1 MSRQRLGFGLIFS
14 LAIGLALGLG
24 VWLALSWPGA
34 AQAQEVSVSGACATD
49 LFFSEYVEGSS
60 FNKALEIHNT
70 TGAAIDLAAGVYTL
84 ERYNNGS
91 SSASATIDLT
101 GVVADGDVF
110 VIAHPDADPD
120 ILAEADQQSLDVSFN
135 GDDAVVLK
143 ADGAILDVIG
153 QVGTDPGSEWGSGDT
168 STQDNTLRRLSHIVA
183 GDTNPSDTF
192 DPALEW
198 AGFPENTF
206 DGLGAHT
213 TDCAEGTTPIYD
225 IQFTEDPSGDSP
237 LVGQVV
243 TTTGIVYATYSGAGF
258 AIAEASG
265 PWHGIFVFYPSGDLP
280 AVGDEVEVT
289 GEVLEFFG
297 LTELGDFATYTVLS
311 SGHEPYAPAAV
322 ATADIATD
330 SPSAESYEGVFVVVS
345 DVTVTNPDL
354 GFGEWE
360 IDDGSGPARVDDL
373 GSYSYTPMLGDTLY
387 QVQGMLYYSFGD
399 FKLEPQDDGDI
410 STDPPPPP
418 VPTHTIFEIQFTE
431 DPSGDSP
438 LVGQVVTTTGIVYAT
453 YPDNG
458 FAIAEAS
465 GPWHGIY
472 VFYPSGV
479 MPEVGDEVVVIGEV
493 QEFFGLTELAG
504 FAEYVVVSS
513 GHTPYASTAV
523 TTGQIA
529 TGSSEAEAHEGVLVA
544 VEQVTVTDP
553 DAGFGEWFVD
563 DGSGEVMVDDLGDYA
578 YIPTLDEQLFLVR
591 GMLYYSFGDFKI
603 EPRNDGD
610 IVLAPNL
617 AIDKAAPTNVAP
629 EAVFAYT
636 ITVQNNTGQDVTN
649 VVITDVVPA
658 NVVYQSGGVF
668 DGVMVSWDVPTLLDG
683 ASQMVSFTVS
693 APTELFSVI
702 ANTHYGVVASDWLTP
717 AVGAPVLTVVGDYT
731 PIYLLQ
737 GDSDVSPFDGQAV
750 ETEGVVTGYFEGNYP
765 GSGSFNGFFIQD
777 EVGDGD
783 AATSDGIFVNTGSI
797 NPSLAIGTRVQVVG
811 QVDEFGEFDE
821 TNCVETCITQI
832 TGLYTAIGSGSIDPT
847 LLTPVGDLEEGQ
859 AYYEAHEGMLVQM
872 AGAQTVVGPT
882 SFGAVAVVP
891 ESLGITHALR
901 TGPYAGMPVEVRH
914 YERFGDIGGGDPP
927 DLIVGSVIT
936 NVDGPLMTSYGG
948 LMITTQEG
956 DAWSVV
962 SEVPE
967 PEMPPVWPAP
977 APDEFTLA
985 TFNLLNYE
993 GSSGATKDAK
1003 VRATI
1008 IDVLSCPTFLAVQ
1021 EVMADEVLPDLVA
1034 DLAAAGCPYAY
1045 GNSPADTRGFGVAML
1060 WRTDQ
1065 VTDVSWSGDY
1075 QGCSEWAD
1083 PDLSNLYDDCDDM
1096 PGQYPLFARPP
1107 IVVTATVT
1115 LDGDSMEVVVI
1126 GNHLKSQLGG
1136 DPSDYWRLDQ
1146 AEFLADLVDH
1156 LTAIGSR
1163 HIVLTGDLNDFAD
1176 SDPLQAL
1183 FASGN
1188 LTNTWPLTPAD
1199 NQFSYIFHGVAQ
1211 TLDYVLV
1218 SPDLWPGITA
1228 FGPLRINVDYPFLPY
1243 SDDPNVVWRVSD
1255 HDLVATTFRKPPQP
1269 VLSIAKSVALAETP
1283 AEPGDVVTYTV
1294 VVHNSGAGAALDVLV
1309 VDTLP
1314 DEVEG
1319 DDLMITVDIAAGASY
1334 TATLVGVV
1342 ADDAPLGATIVNTA
1356 SYTYN
1361 GETEMAEASFET
1373 GAPTLSIT
1381 KSVVTAD
1388 DTPQA
1393 GETITYTIIVHN
1405 SGTAAAQAVTITDHL
1420 PHEVEGE
1427 DVHVTVDIP
1436 AGESYTIVVEAVIG
1450 DHAVGGTTVENT
1462 ATFDYGDQSG
1472 SASASFTVA
1481 TFRVFLPT
1489 IFRQP

>member
-1 MSRQRLGFGLIFS
+1 MNRQRVGFGLLFS
-14 LAIGLALGLG
+14 LATGLALCLG
-24 VWLALSWPGA
+24 VWLALSWPGE
-34 AQAQEVSVSGACATD
+34 AQAQAVSISGACATD

-60 FNKALEIHNT
+60 FNKALEIYNT
-70 TGAAIDLAAGVYTL
+70 TGVAVDLAAGNYTL

-91 SSASATIDLT
+91 SSASATINLT
-101 GVVADGDVF
+101 GVIADGDVF
-110 VIAHPDADPD
+110 VIAHPDADPA

-135 GDDAVVLK
+135 GDDALVLK
-143 ADGAILDVIG
+143 GDGVILDVIG
-153 QVGTDPGSEWGSGDT
+153 EVGFDPGNEWGSGDT
-168 STQDNTLRRLSHIVA
+168 STQDNTLRRMGSIVA
-183 GDTNPSDTF
+183 GDTNPDDPF
-192 DPALEW
+192 DPSLEW
-198 AGFPENTF
+198 LGFLNNTF
-206 DGLGAHT
+206 DGLGEHST
-213 TDCAEGTTPIYD
+213 NCETGVTPIYD
-225 IQFTEDPSGDSP
+225 IQFTDDPSGDSP

-258 AIAEASG
+258 AIAEAEG
-265 PWHGIFVFYPSGDLP
+265 PWHGVFVFYPDGDLP

-297 LTELGDFATYTVLS
+297 LTELGNFATYTVLT
-311 SGHEPYAPAAV
+311 SGHEPYAPTAV
-322 ATADIATD
+322 TTADIATD
-330 SPSAESYEGVFVVVS
+330 APTAESYEGVYVAVS

-360 IDDGSGPARVDDL
+360 IDDSSGPARVDDL
-373 GSYSYTPMLGDTLY
+373 GDYSYIPMLGDELH

-410 STDPPPPP
+410 FMDPPPPP
-418 VPTHTIFEIQFTE
+418 TPTHTIFEIQFTE

-453 YPDNG
+453 YPGDG

-472 VFYPSGV
+472 VFYPSGDL
-479 MPEVGDEVVVIGEV
+479 PEVGDEVVVIGEV
-493 QEFFGLTELAG
+493 QEFFGLTELAD
-504 FAEYVVVSS
+504 FAQYVVASS
-513 GHTPYASTAV
+513 GHTPYTPAV
-523 TTGQIA
+523 VDTGQIA
-529 TGSSEAEAHEGVLVA
+529 TGSSEAESYEGVFVA
-544 VEQVTVTDP
+544 VEQVTVTNP
-553 DAGFGEWFVD
+553 DAGFGEWFID
-563 DGSGEVMVDDLGDYA
+563 DGSGEVMVDDLGDYS
-578 YIPTLDEQLFLVR
+578 YTPSLNELLFLVR

-603 EPRNDGD
+603 EPRNDND
-610 IVLAPNL
+610 ILLAPNL
-617 AIDKAAPTNVAP
+617 AISKVAPTNVDP
-629 EAVFAYT
+629 GAVFTYEL
-636 ITVQNNTGQDVTN
+636 TVQNNTGQDVTD

-658 NVVYQSGGVF
+658 NVTYQSGGMF
-668 DGVMVSWDVPTLLDG
+668 DGVTVSWDVSSLADG
-683 ASQMVSFTVS
+683 ANQVVSFTVS
-693 APTELFSVI
+693 APVELYSVVEN
-702 ANTHYGVVASDWLTP
+702 AQYGVVASDWLTP
-717 AVGAPVLTVVGDYT
+717 AVGAPILTVVGDYT
-731 PIYLLQ
+731 PIYILQ
-737 GDSDVSPFDGQAV
+737 GDEDASPFDEQAV

-765 GSGSFNGFFIQD
+765 DGGSFNGFFIQD
-777 EVGDGD
+777 DVGDGD
-783 AATSDGIFVNTGSI
+783 PTTSDGIFVNTAGVY
-797 NPSLAIGTRVQVVG
+797 PTLEIGARVSVVG

-821 TNCVETCITQI
+821 TNCVETCMTQI
-832 TGLYTAIGSGSIDPT
+832 AGLYTVIGEGSISPT
-847 LLTPVGDLEEGQ
+847 ILTPIGDLEEGR
-859 AYYEAHEGMLVQM
+859 AYYEAHEGMLVQLTD
-872 AGAQTVVGPT
+872 AQTVVGPT

-891 ESLGITHALR
+891 ESLGITHAVR

-948 LMITTQEG
+948 LLIMTQQG
-956 DAWSVV
+956 DAWEVV
-962 SEVPE
+962 SEAPE
-967 PEMPPVWPAP
+967 PTEPPTWPVP
-977 APDEFTLA
+977 ASDEFTLA
-985 TFNLLNYE
+985 TFNMLNYE

-1003 VRATI
+1003 VRAAI
-1008 IDVLSCPTFLAVQ
+1008 IDVLACPTFLAVQ
-1021 EVMADEVLPDLVA
+1021 EVMADEVLPDLID

-1045 GNSPADTRGFGVAML
+1045 GNSPSDTRGFGVAML

-1083 PDLSNLYDDCDDM
+1083 PDLSDLYDDCDGM

-1115 LDGDSMEVVVI
+1115 LDGDSMDVVVI

-1156 LTAIGSR
+1156 LVSIGSR
-1163 HIVLTGDLNDFAD
+1163 HVVVTGDLNDFED

-1211 TLDYVLV
+1211 TLDYILV
-1218 SPDLWPGITA
+1218 TPDLWPGLNA
-1228 FGPLRINVDYPFLPY
+1228 FGPLRINVDYPYLPY
-1243 SDDPNVVWRVSD
+1243 TDDPNVVWRVSD
-1255 HDLVATTFRKPPQP
+1255 HDLLAATFSKPPQP
-1269 VLSIAKSVALAETP
+1269 VLSISKSVALAETP

-1294 VVHNSGAGAALDVLV
+1294 VVHNSGSGDALDVLV

-1314 DEVEG
+1314 DGVDGE
-1319 DDLMITVDIAAGASY
+1319 DLMITVDIAAGTSY
-1334 TATLVGVV
+1334 TATLVGMV
-1342 ADDAPLGATIVNTA
+1342 ADDAPLGATIVNSA

-1361 GETEMAEASFET
+1361 GETEMAEASFTT
-1373 GAPTLSIT
+1373 GLPDLTIT
-1381 KSVVTAD
+1381 KSVMTED

-1393 GETITYTIIVHN
+1393 GETITYTITVDN
-1405 SGTAAAQAVTITDHL
+1405 GGTAAAQNVTITDHL
-1420 PHEVEGE
+1420 PHEVEGD

-1436 AGESYTIVVEAVIG
+1436 AGESYTVIIVAVIG
-1450 DHAVGGTTVENT
+1450 DHAVGGTTVVNT

-1481 TFRVFLPT
+1481 TFRLFLPI